1 MGKKIDIYLAVLL
14 CYPTAELMDDKL
26 RKMENKSNKNGKGRQ
41 IYRDEQQK
49 ILRNKPNCFPW
60 SFSPPLPFF
69 FFCP

>member
-41 IYRDEQQK
+41 IYREMSSK
-49 ILRNKPNCFPW
+49 KF
-60 SFSPPLPFF
+60 
-69 FFCP
+69 